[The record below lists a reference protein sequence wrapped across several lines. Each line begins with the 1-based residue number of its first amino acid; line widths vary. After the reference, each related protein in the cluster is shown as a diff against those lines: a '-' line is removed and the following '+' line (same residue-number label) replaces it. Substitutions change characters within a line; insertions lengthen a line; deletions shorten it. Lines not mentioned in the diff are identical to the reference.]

1 MATLQTS
8 GVGSGLDINSI
19 VDQLVAAERAPRD
32 AQITRRES
40 KATLQLSAL
49 GSLKGAL
56 SVFKT
61 SLEALRSENGFNPL
75 KAASSD
81 AETVTAT
88 ISGNAAAG
96 NYEVEVV
103 ALAKAHQLASSAFP
117 AGVNATVG
125 TGTLTITSGDKTFDV
140 VIGNNGT
147 LAGIRDAINAAS
159 GNFGVQ
165 ATLINETNG
174 SRLVITSPNT
184 GADGALRVTAAG
196 GNGGLN
202 QLVYNPGTL
211 TNLTVMQAAQDA
223 HIRIAGFNHFS
234 DSNTVTGAVDGLTL
248 NLLKVSE
255 EDTSLNVSVAHDTGE
270 LTTRVKKFVT
280 DYNALYSTMARL
292 RSYTPATGAAGPL
305 LGDAL
310 LRGIENEI
318 RNELINPVDGIT
330 GPYTTLAAVGI
341 AKQPDGTLK
350 LDETKLNTIL
360 KTDRQAVAQIFGSE
374 DGIAARLFERIDER
388 LKTNDAL
395 DTRTQSLQKNL
406 ETISRDKEALEAR
419 MTLIEQRYRKQFTA
433 LDSLLASMQTTSSYL
448 SQQLA
453 SLPGANSGG

>member
-56 SVFKT
+56 SAFKT
-61 SLEALRSENGFNPL
+61 SLEGLRSANGFNPL
-75 KAASSD
+75 KASSSD
-81 AETVTAT
+81 AETVSAT

-103 ALAKAHQLASSAFP
+103 ALAKAHQLASGPFP

-125 TGTLTITSGDKTFDV
+125 TGTLEIASGDKSFDV
-140 VIGNNGT
+140 VIGTNGT
-147 LAGIRDAINAAS
+147 LAGIRDAINSAS

-165 ATLINETNG
+165 ATLINEANG
-174 SRLVITSPNT
+174 SRLVITSPNS
-184 GADGALRVTAAG
+184 GADGALKVTASG

-211 TNLTVMQAAQDA
+211 TNLTVMQAAQDS
-223 HIRIAGFNHFS
+223 HIRIAGFDHYS
-234 DSNTVTGAVDGLTL
+234 DSNTVTEAVDGLTL

-280 DYNALYSTMARL
+280 DYNALYGTMARL

-310 LRGIENEI
+310 LRSIENEI
-318 RNELINPVDGIT
+318 RDQLINPVDGIS
-330 GPYTTLAAVGI
+330 GPYTTLASVGI
-341 AKQPDGTLK
+341 TKQPDGTLK
-350 LDETKLNTIL
+350 LDETKLKNVL
-360 KTDRQAVAQIFGSE
+360 QTDRQSVAQIFGSE
-374 DGIAARLFERIDER
+374 DGVAARLFERIEMR
-388 LKTNDAL
+388 LKTDDAL
-395 DTRTQSLQKNL
+395 DTRTKSLTDNL
-406 ETISRDKEALEAR
+406 ETIARDKEALEAR
-419 MTLIEQRYRKQFTA
+419 MTVIETRYRKQFTA
-433 LDSLLASMQTTSSYL
+433 LDSLLASLQTTSNYL
-448 SQQLA
+448 SQQLG
-453 SLPGANSGG
+453 SLPGASS